1 MSTPAAPS
9 QDLADRVAAELA
21 RTAHRLN
28 RALLKHAG
36 ADRSLGI
43 SIGDR
48 SMAIDPELVA
58 LINSLRERCAETGEA
73 LVRGLA
79 WQVNALNDLEG
90 RSAPPSDTAAVDEF
104 EGRLLLAI
112 AAGERITAEID
123 GIREKE
129 QGSLGPRWTKVVQE
143 LRHRTVGVIRELQS
157 ALPEQAL
164 ANLDATR
171 HALAASS
178 GTVPL
183 EMNREAAPETDGAP
197 PNSRTKRGR
206 RPHERMRAPS
216 RVVSVLGA
224 LLVCA
229 ALLHVAARWD
239 ALGANQQRGSF
250 TLSDFSD
257 VRGIIE
263 LEDCP
268 PSVLLTARR
277 ATWESLSESGRFDL
291 LEQTKKIIVAE
302 GYQGILISTEDGT
315 VVAQW
320 TSHSGLEMF

>member
-1 MSTPAAPS
+1 MSIPAASCPDFANRRAA
-9 QDLADRVAAELA
+9 DLG
-21 RTAHRLN
+21 RTAQRLN

-43 SIGDR
+43 SLGDR

-58 LINSLRERCAETGEA
+58 LINSLRDRCPEMGEV

-79 WQVNALNDLEG
+79 WQVNALADLEV
-90 RSAPPSDTAAVDEF
+90 RSAPPPNTDAAEIDARILF
-104 EGRLLLAI
+104 SI
-112 AAGERITAEID
+112 AAGERIAAEID
-123 GIREKE
+123 ATRDKE
-129 QGSLGPRWTKVVQE
+129 QGSLGPRRTRVVQE
-143 LRHRTVGVIRELQS
+143 LRHRIAGVLRDLRS
-157 ALPEQAL
+157 AVPDHVLE
-164 ANLDATR
+164 NLDAARDALVSSRGEATSAANGEAEPEEDGVPPAARTR
-171 HALAASS
+171 
-178 GTVPL
+178 P
-183 EMNREAAPETDGAP
+183 
-197 PNSRTKRGR
+197 GR
-206 RPHERMRAPS
+206 RPRTRMRAPS
-216 RVVSVLGA
+216 RIVSALGA

-239 ALGANQQRGSF
+239 ALGWDQPRGSF
-250 TLSDFSD
+250 TLSDFTE

-291 LEQTKKIIVAE
+291 LEQTKRIILPE
-302 GYQGILISTEDGT
+302 GYQGILVSTEDGA

-320 TSHSGLEMF
+320 TSHSGFEMF